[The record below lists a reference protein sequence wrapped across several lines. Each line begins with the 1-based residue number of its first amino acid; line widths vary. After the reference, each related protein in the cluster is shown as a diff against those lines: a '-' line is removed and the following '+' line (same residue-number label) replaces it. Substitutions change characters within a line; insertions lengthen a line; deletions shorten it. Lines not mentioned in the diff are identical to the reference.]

1 MAIADGGT
9 AVQRPGE
16 AVAAAEGGGSGGAR
30 ITLDSTGGQGRDAD
44 YSITPLAWL
53 AAGSGLV
60 ALALLTT
67 QFALRLPSG
76 YGIEDLLGWSRVDS
90 VSAAVNLWCQFA
102 LRWRSAAA
110 YVLVDSA
117 LFVPLYA
124 VLFLATVRCLHHAL
138 QTGPGL
144 VAQITSRLLPW
155 LSVASVAALVLVDL
169 TENFAGALRLG
180 VSPWAAGSSLV
191 VGIAL
196 LWVLWHWASA
206 PAVQRDRMLC
216 LGLGSLLLGVVVVL
230 VLIGLADARS
240 ACSLAAKA
248 ALPAPW
254 TWAHQLKPA
263 LIGLA
268 MVPVA
273 IGSLVWWFGLDL
285 DLAQGLQHDEAFA
298 RAAWRAGVAGIIGR
312 SRYVLVVLVLF
323 GAFTLML
330 DQCRDVLLGLAYPD
344 PAASSGALLWRRIVQ
359 VLCAV
364 SVGML
369 AYSCWMWTRLA
380 GMVKRPGLALGGG
393 PLVPGR
399 VGAFAR
405 GWARAVS
412 LVPLVMVAG
421 LVAYTVGDAITAGLR
436 AAKPGTVAGQLS
448 GTLLGLL
455 GFGVVALGFGLFLL
469 QLRRRLSLA
478 EPADYYNSEP
488 DFYKLLWGNSEVL
501 KRRDALRDL
510 GGPTNNPTPCVQHTQ
525 RMLGWVKPLGQLLS
539 RWLWP
544 LVHPVIWPLIAL
556 LLMAMLR
563 IVMAWRPDVT
573 AQAPATIAL
582 LALSLNWWLGVAGL
596 LTLAEQRRAVAW
608 SLMLLVLV
616 ALFAGLGWVDN
627 HRLPLTAPRWADLA
641 TLRWHGINA
650 MLVLVLMG
658 AAQWLLFCY
667 RHDGPNRLLPR
678 LSPPRFNL
686 VRGLVALALAVFAAL
701 ALKSVD
707 HSSAPLMARA
717 DTRTPGPR
725 QPPGQVLGSWVL
737 QLPENPPPEQAE
749 VLLIAAEGGGIRSA
763 YWTAQV
769 LARLHDADPTI
780 DKRIAALSG
789 VSGGSVGIAV
799 YRACLAHTRD
809 ASSQGGTAPP
819 PAASAPS
826 AASAPPSGISEP
838 IVASSYSVRACV
850 ETGFRQLDGLS
861 PLIGGLMFED
871 AFARILPTT
880 MKLGPL
886 DLACSQ
892 PGCVHLSRAQ
902 PFEREWIRQFGHLGD
917 SLGDLPSSEGNPPS
931 VPPMLL
937 NSTWVES
944 GNRAVLGTLDGLD
957 MPASHDLVAEL
968 GAWPSLITAAHTS
981 ARFPFINPLAALP
994 PEPGQSR
1001 TRGHLAD
1008 GGYHDNSG
1016 TASLADLWRS
1026 LQGWLP
1032 PPWKARLILIRNGQ
1046 PRIDCERAPR
1056 DGPPVPC
1063 LDPRI
1068 HPSDAELKSDLLRP
1082 ADRHRLDLLADLFG
1096 PAVALV
1102 NVSGIGAHGRE
1113 APAALTADLAN
1124 QPDAPS
1130 PLFYDQLDNGD
1141 LVPLGWYLSPAA
1153 RESIEGQAAL
1163 YFKPG
1168 SPKP

>member
-1 MAIADGGT
+1 MAMAEGST
-9 AVQRPGE
+9 AVQHPDE
-16 AVAAAEGGGSGGAR
+16 AEAPSDGNGDGRVP
-30 ITLDSTGGQGRDAD
+30 TKPDHTGGQGRDAD

-53 AAGSGLV
+53 AAGSGVV

-67 QFALRLPSG
+67 QLALRLPSG
-76 YGIEDLLGWSRVDS
+76 YGIEDLLGWSRGDS

-124 VLFLATVRCLHHAL
+124 VLFLATARCLHHAL
-138 QTGPGL
+138 QPGPGL
-144 VAQITSRLLPW
+144 VAKITSRALPW
-155 LSVASVAALVLVDL
+155 LSVGSVAALVLVDL
-169 TENFAGALRLG
+169 VENFAGALRLG
-180 VSPWAAGSSLV
+180 VSLWAAGASLLI
-191 VGIAL
+191 GIAL
-196 LWVLWHWASA
+196 LAVLWRWASA
-206 PAVQRDRMLC
+206 PAAQRDRMLC
-216 LGLGSLLLGVVVVL
+216 RSLGAVLLGGVVVL
-230 VLIGLADARS
+230 ALIGLADART
-240 ACSLAAKA
+240 ACSLAAQA
-248 ALPAPW
+248 ALPAPMS
-254 TWAHQLKPA
+254 WAHHLKPVM
-263 LIGLA
+263 IGLA
-268 MVPVA
+268 MLPIA

-285 DLAQGLQHDEAFA
+285 DLAQGLQRDEAIA
-298 RAAWRAGVAGIIGR
+298 RAAWRAGVAGVVGR
-312 SRYVLVVLVLF
+312 SRYVLVVLAMF
-323 GAFTLML
+323 GLFTLVL

-344 PAASSGALLWRRIVQ
+344 PAASPGALWWRRVVQ

-393 PLVPGR
+393 ALVPDR

-412 LVPLVMVAG
+412 LIPLVMVAG

-436 AAKPGTVAGQLS
+436 AATPGTVAGQLS

-455 GFGVVALGFGLFLL
+455 GFGAVALGFGLFLL
-469 QLRRRLSLA
+469 QLRRRLALA

-488 DFYKLLWGNSEVL
+488 DFYKLLWGDSDVL
-501 KRRDALRDL
+501 KRRNALRDL
-510 GGPTNNPTPCVQHTQ
+510 SGPPANPAPCIQ
-525 RMLGWVKPLGQLLS
+525 RSQRIWGWIKPLGQLLS
-539 RWLWP
+539 HWLWP

-556 LLMAMLR
+556 LLMAALR

-582 LALSLNWWLGVAGL
+582 LALALNWWLGVAGL

-608 SLMLLVLV
+608 SLLLLVLV

-627 HRLPLTAPRWADLA
+627 HRLPLTAPRGADLA
-641 TLRWHGINA
+641 TLRWHGVNA

-658 AAQWLLFCY
+658 SAQWLLFCY
-667 RHDGPNRLLPR
+667 RHEGPNRLFPR
-678 LSPPRFNL
+678 WSAPRFNL
-686 VRGLVALALAVFAAL
+686 VRGFVAVALAVFATL

-707 HSSAPLMARA
+707 QASAPLVARA
-717 DTRTPGPR
+717 DTRVPGPR

-737 QLPENPPPEQAE
+737 ELPANPPPEQAE

-769 LARLHDADPTI
+769 LARLHDADPAI

-789 VSGGSVGIAV
+789 VSGGAVGIAV
-799 YRACLAHTRD
+799 YRACLAHTRN
-809 ASSQGGTAPP
+809 GG
-819 PAASAPS
+819 
-826 AASAPPSGISEP
+826 
-838 IVASSYSVRACV
+838 SVRACV

-861 PLIGGLMFED
+861 PLLGSLLFED
-871 AFARILPTT
+871 AFARVLPTT
-880 MKLGPL
+880 MKMGPL
-886 DLACSQ
+886 NLACSQ

-902 PFEREWIRQFGHLGD
+902 PFEREWIRQFDHLGD
-917 SLGDLPSSEGNPPS
+917 SLGDLPSSEGNPPT

-968 GAWPSLITAAHTS
+968 GAWPPLITAAHAS

-994 PEPGQSR
+994 PEPGKPR

-1016 TASLADLWRS
+1016 SASLADLWRS

-1063 LDPRI
+1063 LDPRV
-1068 HPSDAELKSDLLRP
+1068 HPSDAELKADLLRP

-1096 PAVALV
+1096 PLVALV
-1102 NVSGIGAHGRE
+1102 NVSGIGAHGRQM
-1113 APAALTADLAN
+1113 PAALAAELAA
-1124 QPDAPS
+1124 QPDAPT

-1168 SPKP
+1168 APKP